1 MQYIFEIINK
11 ESLLKLYSEYGFRA
25 KEIGSV
31 VGVSEDAII
40 KRLQQYEI
48 STNPRNKERLNIDI
62 VFTGK
67 KKDKRKN
74 LSDEELLRLCKE
86 GQSDA
91 DIGKLYNLTGE
102 GIAYRRKKNGIE
114 VSDKY
119 NETNQLTLKLENT
132 DKGVLTYDYY
142 NLNQENFSI
151 KYGVSKTIWRPILR
165 EKGILDKTQYRIIK
179 YPPITE
185 EQNILI
191 IGSLLGDGSV
201 SDGDYFYEYHSHKQ
215 EQYLR
220 RKARILQ
227 PYTAR
232 IAEDKIDNGFRVSTV
247 HHPNFKVYFD
257 YFYEKGIKGKLIPL
271 EFIRKN
277 WHDHILAYWFFDD
290 GYYDDE
296 KDVFT
301 IANKCPYPE
310 QAQELISFL
319 ESIYHWGFKC
329 KVGVGVYR
337 IDFSKEFYEP
347 FVKILLQI
355 ITPDLYYKIP
365 EQFMSSGMALE
376 AVQATDRICPKFY
389 RKIENPIE
397 KLKLERKLVAE
408 FKDRGFPYSVY
419 TQERTVY
426 LLQTFKNNEGFN
438 LKNNNI
444 KSSTLGMD
452 LCETFFPNIYEA
464 KRKGNKSPLELWED
478 PLFRQRLALNRL
490 NHASR
495 LTDSSLRTGIKLL
508 TKTVTNFK
516 PVIAKFLYQKYAPNG
531 RIFDY
536 SCGFGS
542 RMLAAMSLDMEYY
555 GCEPNLKTFANL
567 FKLGDFLKEY
577 TKGSYFIKSTGSEET
592 IFKQD
597 YFDFA
602 FSSPPFFDYEIYSQD
617 PGQSIK
623 KYPIYEEWLIKFWK
637 KTIENCKAS
646 LIPGGYFGVCISIN
660 QHEHMI
666 ESTRKF
672 CAEFDLKLA
681 AEYKAPYKQLFQ
693 KNIDKYDLI
702 LIFQK
707 QG

>member
-1 MQYIFEIINK
+1 MQYTFEVINK
-11 ESLLKLYSEYGFRA
+11 ESLLKLYSEFGFRA
-25 KEIGSV
+25 KEIGSI
-31 VGVSEDAII
+31 VGVSEDAIL

-48 STNPRNKERLNIDI
+48 PTNLRTKEKLNIDI
-62 VFTGK
+62 LFIGK

-86 GQSDA
+86 GYTDA
-91 DIGKLYNLTGE
+91 DIGQLYNLTGE
-102 GIAYRRKKNGIE
+102 GIAYRRKKIGFE
-114 VSDKY
+114 VSDKF
-119 NETNQLTLKLENT
+119 NETDQLVEKLNNT
-132 DKGVLTYDYY
+132 DNSVLTYDYY
-142 NLNQENFSI
+142 NLNQEKFSE
-151 KYGVSKTIWRPILR
+151 KYGVSKTLWRPILKKR
-165 EKGILDKTQYRIIK
+165 GILNKSEYRIIK

-201 SDGDYFYEYHSHKQ
+201 SEGDYFYEYHARKQ

-232 IAEDKIDNGFRVSTV
+232 ITEDKIDDGFRLSTV
-247 HHPNFKVYFD
+247 HHPNFKKYCD
-257 YFYEKGIKGKLIPL
+257 LFYEKGVDGKLIPV
-271 EFIRKN
+271 EFIKKN

-296 KDVFT
+296 NNAFT

-310 QAQELISFL
+310 QAIELISFL

-329 KVGVGVYR
+329 KIGTGVYWVS
-337 IDFSKEFYEP
+337 FSKVFYEP
-347 FVKILLQI
+347 FVKILFQI

-365 EQFMSSGMALE
+365 EQFLSSDMALS
-376 AVQATDRICPKFY
+376 AVQTTDRICPKFY
-389 RKIENPIE
+389 RKIEDQVE
-397 KLKLERKLVAE
+397 KLKLESKLIAE
-408 FKDRGFPYSVY
+408 LKDRNFPYSIY

-426 LLQTFKNNEGFN
+426 LFQTFKSHEGFN
-438 LKNNNI
+438 LKNNI
-444 KSSTLGMD
+444 IGSSTLGMD

-464 KRKGNKSPLELWED
+464 KRKGNKSPAELWGD

-495 LTDSSLRTGIKLL
+495 LTESSLRTGIKLL
-508 TKTVTNFK
+508 TKTVSNFK
-516 PVIAKFLYQKYAPNG
+516 PAIAKFLYKKYAPNG
-531 RIFDY
+531 RVLDY

-542 RMLAAMSLDMEYY
+542 RMLAALSLNMEYY
-555 GCEPNLKTFANL
+555 GCEPNLKTFENL
-567 FKLGDFLKEY
+567 NRFGNFLKDR
-577 TKGSYFIKSTGSEET
+577 TKGSFFISDKGSEE
-592 IFKQD
+592 IIYKEN

-617 PGQSIK
+617 PGQSIV
-623 KYPIYEEWLIKFWK
+623 KYPVYEDWLIKYWK
-637 KTIENCKAS
+637 KTIENCKTS
-646 LIPGGYFGVCISIN
+646 LIPGGHFGVCISIN

-672 CAEFDLKLA
+672 CAELGLSLV

-693 KNIDKYDLI
+693 KNQDKFDLI
-702 LIFQK
+702 LIFRK
-707 QG
+707 